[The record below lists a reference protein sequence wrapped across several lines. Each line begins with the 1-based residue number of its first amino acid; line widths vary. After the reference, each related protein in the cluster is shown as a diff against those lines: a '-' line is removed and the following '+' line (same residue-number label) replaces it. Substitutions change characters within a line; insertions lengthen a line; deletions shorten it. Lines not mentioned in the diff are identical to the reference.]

1 MVTLLLLLLIL
12 HELRVNSLQCKMGDK
27 YICSCLVCYLVIIVS
42 HVQYYSKHLL
52 PLHLPL
58 DPSHATT
65 RKQAHTTACCPR
77 SQARLR
83 LPHHCSHMLPW
94 GQRLDDRFCP
104 QQLQTAAL
112 METLVPDRTQGV
124 SIVYS
129 RTHTQIVSL
138 VLNVYTSIGWTIQ
151 SLWPNHKRE
160 VSILTC
166 SVHRVDKTNI

>member
-1 MVTLLLLLLIL
+1 MNSGSTLSNVKWETNIFVPALFVILSLLF
-12 HELRVNSLQCKMGDK
+12 HM
-27 YICSCLVCYLVIIVS
+27 
-42 HVQYYSKHLL
+42 YSITPNTYL

-151 SLWPNHKRE
+151 SLWPNHKLK